1 MRFVLKKHRVSKK
14 EKTESASENRKRLLT
29 QETPFAIKEAYVKM
43 RTNMMFCM
51 TADGTRPCRT
61 FGITSARP
69 SEGKSLTAANIAIS
83 CAMLGKRTL
92 LIDADLRRPT
102 QKHLWGAQI
111 EHGLCDYLAQIGPL
125 EMVKTEQLPLWV
137 ICTGMIPPNPSEML
151 SSDRMKWLLEE
162 YSEMFD
168 YVIIDT
174 PPINTVADAQIISA
188 LADGMLVVAK
198 SGVST
203 LDEIDEAVET
213 VRSAGGNFCG
223 VILNDMNL
231 KSAKYSY
238 RSKYGSQYGYKYG
251 YKYSYKYGYGGEY
264 GSKHQNT

>member
-1 MRFVLKKHRVSKK
+1 MKKRRASKK
-14 EKTESASENRKRLLT
+14 EQTESANEKRKRLLT
-29 QETPFAIKEAYVKM
+29 QDTPFAIKEAYVKM

-51 TADGTRPCRT
+51 TADGSRPCRT

-102 QKHLWGAQI
+102 QKHLWGINIQ
-111 EHGLCDYLAQIGPL
+111 HGLCDYLAQIGPL
-125 EMVKTEQLPLWV
+125 EMVKTEQLPLWI

-151 SSDRMKWLLEE
+151 SSDRMKLLLDK
-162 YSEMFD
+162 YAGLFD

-174 PPINTVADAQIISA
+174 PPINTVADAQIVSA

-198 SGVST
+198 SGLST
-203 LDEIDEAVET
+203 LDEIDEAVES
-213 VRSAGGNFCG
+213 VQSAGGNFCG

-238 RSKYGSQYGYKYG
+238 RSKYGSQYGYKYN
-251 YKYSYKYGYGGEY
+251 YKYGYGGEY
-264 GSKHQNT
+264 GSKKQNP

>member
-1 MRFVLKKHRVSKK
+1 MKKRRASKK
-14 EKTESASENRKRLLT
+14 EKTESANEKRKRLLT
-29 QETPFAIKEAYVKM
+29 QDTPFAIKEAYVKM

-51 TADGTRPCRT
+51 TADGSRPCRT

-102 QKHLWGAQI
+102 QKHLWGINIQ
-111 EHGLCDYLAQIGPL
+111 HGLCDCLAQIGPL
-125 EMVKTEQLPLWV
+125 EMVKTEQLPLWI

-151 SSDRMKWLLEE
+151 SSDRMKLLLDK
-162 YSEMFD
+162 YAGLFD

-174 PPINTVADAQIISA
+174 PPINTVADAQIVSA

-198 SGVST
+198 SGLST
-203 LDEIDEAVET
+203 LDEIDEAVES
-213 VRSAGGNFCG
+213 VQSAGGNFCG

-238 RSKYGSQYGYKYG
+238 RSKYGSQYGYKYN
-251 YKYSYKYGYGGEY
+251 YKYDYGGEY
-264 GSKHQNT
+264 GSKKQNP

>member
-1 MRFVLKKHRVSKK
+1 MRLVLKKRRVSKK
-14 EKTESASENRKRLLT
+14 EQTESANKKRKRLLT
-29 QETPFAIKEAYVKM
+29 QDTPFAIKEAYVKI

-51 TADGTRPCRT
+51 TADGSRPCRT

-102 QKHLWGAQI
+102 QKHLWGANIQ
-111 EHGLCDYLAQIGPL
+111 HGLCDYLAQIGPL
-125 EMVKTEQLPLWV
+125 EMVKTEQLPLWI

-151 SSDRMKWLLEE
+151 SSDRMRRLLDK
-162 YSEMFD
+162 YSELFN

-198 SGVST
+198 SGLST
-203 LDEIDEAVET
+203 LDEIDEAVES
-213 VRSAGGNFCG
+213 VQSAGGNFCG

-238 RSKYGSQYGYKYG
+238 RSKYGSQYGYKY
-251 YKYSYKYGYGGEY
+251 SYKYGYGGEY
-264 GSKHQNT
+264 GSKKQNP

>member
-1 MRFVLKKHRVSKK
+1 
-14 EKTESASENRKRLLT
+14 
-29 QETPFAIKEAYVKM
+29 
-43 RTNMMFCM
+43 MFCM
-51 TADGTRPCRT
+51 TADGTRPCRI
-61 FGITSARP
+61 FGITSSRP

-102 QKHLWGAQI
+102 QKHLWGAKV
-111 EHGLCDYLAQIGPL
+111 EHGLCDYLARIGPL
-125 EMVKTEQLPLWV
+125 EIVKTEKLPLWV

-151 SSDRMKWLLEE
+151 SSDRMKRLLNE
-162 YSEMFD
+162 YSKLFD

-203 LDEIDEAVET
+203 MDEVCDAVES
-213 VRSAGGNFCG
+213 VQSAGGNFCG
-223 VILNDMNL
+223 VILNDMNM
-231 KSAKYSY
+231 KAAKNSY

-251 YKYSYKYGYGGEY
+251 NNFGYKIGYGREY
-264 GSKHQNT
+264 GSKHNS